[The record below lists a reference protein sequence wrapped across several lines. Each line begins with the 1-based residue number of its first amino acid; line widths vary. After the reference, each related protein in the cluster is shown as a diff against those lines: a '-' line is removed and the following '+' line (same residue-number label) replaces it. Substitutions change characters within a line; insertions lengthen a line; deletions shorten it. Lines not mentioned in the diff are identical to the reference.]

1 MPNAAAKLVV
11 DHLFWRG
18 VLCFEVGVRGDVLR
32 RFFGRKDFFGK
43 QIKDGEMKTRESKK
57 QVRRK
62 LTLEWCVS
70 LGYCLP

>member
-43 QIKDGEMKTRESKK
+43 QIKDGEMKR
-57 QVRRK
+57 
-62 LTLEWCVS
+62 
-70 LGYCLP
+70 G